1 MGKNNHS
8 HVPQRHLHLRM
19 SYLYQAGS
27 YLSQVS
33 NEVLGC
39 LKDTA
44 DREQTLASLVRNNSQ
59 TKKLVQEIS
68 RPVPAASDVSDV
80 SGSHSY
86 VSSKEESSNR
96 LGQGRRLV
104 SHLRNVSLKSQTRLS
119 SSMKR
124 SVCRRCETLLIP
136 GLTST
141 FDIENKSRGGRKS
154 WADVLIV
161 TCKLCGTA
169 RRLPIGATR
178 QSTRKERRAQ
188 TDSDS

>member
-8 HVPQRHLHLRM
+8 HVPHRHLHLRI

-33 NEVLGC
+33 NDVLGC

-44 DREQTLASLVRNNSQ
+44 DREQTLASLIGNNSE
-59 TKKLVQEIS
+59 TKKLVQGIS
-68 RPVPAASDVSDV
+68 GPVPAAPDV

-86 VSSKEESSNR
+86 VSKKEESSNR

-104 SHLRNVSLKSQTRLS
+104 SHLRTVSLKSQTRLS
-119 SSMKR
+119 SSMKC

-141 FDIENKSRGGRKS
+141 FDMENKSRGGRKP